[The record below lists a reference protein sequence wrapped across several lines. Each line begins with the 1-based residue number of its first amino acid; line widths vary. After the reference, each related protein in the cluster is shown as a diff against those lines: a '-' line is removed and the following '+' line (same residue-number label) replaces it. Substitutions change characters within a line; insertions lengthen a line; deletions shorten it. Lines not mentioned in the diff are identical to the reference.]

1 MRYAVTGGAGFIGSR
16 LVRCLCAD
24 GHEVTVVDNLSRGR
38 VSNLE
43 ETRGNMS
50 FIELDVADYLP
61 LKQALHNMNG
71 IFHLAAL
78 PSIPDS
84 FIHEDE
90 YRRANVTGSDNVFK
104 IGLESRTK
112 VVFASSSSVY
122 GDVQTLPIP
131 ENSARNPLSPY
142 AATKYEGEILAERYA
157 GMGAQ
162 IVSLRYFNV
171 IGLGRALRYAGVI
184 PKFLNRIKRG
194 EPPIIFGDGSQ
205 VRDFVDI
212 DDVIRATVMAMKGGV
227 SSGFFN
233 IGSGRPITIGDLA
246 RMMIDASGL
255 TLKPEH
261 VGSRNGD
268 TKAILADISK
278 AGAEIGWKPTIQLE
292 DNIRALFNGS
302 D

>member
-43 ETRGNMS
+43 ENCSNMS
-50 FIELDVADYLP
+50 FVELDVADYLP
-61 LKQALHNMNG
+61 LKQALQNMNG

-131 ENSARNPLSPY
+131 ENSTRNPLSPY

-212 DDVIRATVMAMKGGV
+212 NDVIRATVMAMKGGV

-261 VGSRNGD
+261 AGSRSGD